1 MKDELIDKFQ
11 IKEENKPE
19 RVLEEP
25 NLCDEE
31 SASSDSAGSGRVKT
45 RRGGKTHSMP
55 ESSQDTGSSWPYSVT
70 KIEGIVKS
78 VSPSTSVK
86 QSETDNQPQVAGSY
100 KKKANNVENTIY
112 QMAFKRSERTRLSSK
127 DQDRNLTALERDL
140 RLQKSLSE
148 ECEDLGVDEPSTS
161 DLFPEAELLLDPDHS
176 SRDSQL
182 DLPSEILSQAL
193 NSSSSCDSRAMS
205 PMFPFGRR
213 PLIYRSSKSQS
224 TSNRSSRFV
233 SSFNPS
239 FQFVEESTSAT
250 LSCTREDSP
259 DSQVVS
265 YRLKG
270 NKFGSNSDSSSPCL
284 TKSFCAKGNVSP
296 VINLQEKVLT
306 RDRTKSSS
314 SGASTPINGGESRI
328 SPGNDDLP
336 NSFIAEGSQ
345 CVDKS
350 NDDNCKDTEIDTTTT
365 DSDSNIESLNVSS
378 CQENLPGNKGTF
390 VPIPNPAVNAPFTY
404 SGNRSGLKSSS
415 KKSQVKQEVWKNI
428 IKGSHCKEDVESDM
442 SETDPVKVSD
452 KRSTSTEEDLPSEG
466 EIRAKNGLVSGSDET
481 QSSSERNVRS
491 TKKSRKRTGS
501 VVKCSSAKS
510 KVSRRSEPLCVAEH
524 SSEPSVSMCKNAASH
539 HDMSSRRSSL
549 RGHIKKNCPCCNGSQ
564 EKNKSAMKS
573 PPKTEKLLCAS
584 SPSSSSV
591 VSGASKK
598 KAKSSHIT
606 KKR

>member
-1 MKDELIDKFQ
+1 M
-11 IKEENKPE
+11 
-19 RVLEEP
+19 
-25 NLCDEE
+25 
-31 SASSDSAGSGRVKT
+31 SSDSAGSGRVKSG
-45 RRGGKTHSMP
+45 RGEKTHSMP
-55 ESSQDTGSSWPYSVT
+55 ETSQDTGSPWPYNVA
-70 KIEGIVKS
+70 KIECIVKS
-78 VSPSTSVK
+78 GSPSTSVK
-86 QSETDNQPQVAGSY
+86 QVDSDNQPLSLSQPQVAGTY

-112 QMAFKRSERTRLSSK
+112 QMAFKRSERSRLPSK
-127 DQDRNLTALERDL
+127 DHDRNLTALERDL

-224 TSNRSSRFV
+224 TSNRSSKFA

-259 DSQVVS
+259 DSQVIS

-270 NKFGSNSDSSSPCL
+270 NKFGSNSNSSSPCL
-284 TKSFCAKGNVSP
+284 TKSYSTKGNVSP
-296 VINLQEKVLT
+296 VINLQEKALT
-306 RDRTKSSS
+306 RDPTKSSS
-314 SGASTPINGGESRI
+314 SGASTPINGGELRI
-328 SPGNDDLP
+328 SPRNDELP
-336 NSFIAEGSQ
+336 NSFIAEGSRR
-345 CVDKS
+345 VKKA
-350 NDDNCKDTEIDTTTT
+350 NDDNCKETELDTTIT
-365 DSDSNIESLNVSS
+365 DSDSNIDSFNASS
-378 CQENLPGNKGTF
+378 CEENLPGNKATF

-404 SGNRSGLKSSS
+404 SGNRSGLKSSN
-415 KKSQVKQEVWKNI
+415 KKSQVKQEVWKTI
-428 IKGSHCKEDVESDM
+428 IKGSHSKDEVESDV
-442 SETDPVKVSD
+442 SETDQVKVSD
-452 KRSTSTEEDLPSEG
+452 KRSTSTEEDLLSEG

-481 QSSSERNVRS
+481 QSSSDRNVRS

-501 VVKCSSAKS
+501 VLKCSSTKS
-510 KVSRRSEPLCVAEH
+510 KVSRRSETLCVAEH
-524 SSEPSVSMCKNAASH
+524 SSEPSISMCKNAASH

-564 EKNKSAMKS
+564 EKNKSPTKS
-573 PPKTEKLLCAS
+573 PPKTEKFLCAS

-591 VSGASKK
+591 VSNTSKK